1 MPASCFHMSTG
12 VFRGQRS
19 YAVWCSS
26 RAWTVVSLLLLRTIG
41 LNARCII
48 DCTAPEPA
56 HARSALPARHR
67 VSHAVADG
75 AAPTA
80 LGGTRARHR
89 CETRFLS
96 WRYQAYGQQCTR
108 RALALRGNA

>member
-12 VFRGQRS
+12 VFRKQRS

-41 LNARCII
+41 LNARCVM
-48 DCTAPEPA
+48 DRTAPEPA
-56 HARSALPARHR
+56 HARSALPAQHR
-67 VSHAVADG
+67 VSRGGADG

-80 LGGTRARHR
+80 LEDTRAMSHS
-89 CETRFLS
+89 TR
-96 WRYQAYGQQCTR
+96 AH
-108 RALALRGNA
+108 AALRSNAAR

>member
-1 MPASCFHMSTG
+1 MPASCFHMSADA
-12 VFRGQRS
+12 FLAQRS

-26 RAWTVVSLLLLRTIG
+26 RAWTVVSLLLWRTIG
-41 LNARCII
+41 LNARCVI
-48 DCTAPEPA
+48 DRTAPEPA

-67 VSHAVADG
+67 VSHGVADG

-80 LGGTRARHR
+80 LEGTRARHR
-89 CETRFLS
+89 CETRVLS

-108 RALALRGNA
+108 RALALRGS